1 MKTNNLYKMLLA
13 VLVFLGIMSCQDRE
27 LITIEPE
34 SAPIVMDLS
43 TQNLVLDPNFPSNPA
58 ITVSWDPAK
67 FNVPVETKYSVE
79 ISATEGFETKE
90 VVGSTT
96 QSVTHLSFSNV
107 QMNNAAKKIGF
118 VPGVAQK
125 MYFRVVSFIG
135 VNDYEQV
142 SNVTNLMITPYLA
155 APIYNFVDLYLIGDA
170 TAAAWDNNADNKN
183 LLPLLKTAEDNQYT
197 FTGFFKQGGFKMI
210 KVKGSWDAQFGLGA
224 ASGMLSIDGGS
235 GNIPVAADGYYKLT
249 VNTADLT
256 YTFEPATVSTT
267 TYDNISIIGNVNG
280 NWDTDTQ
287 LTQSTFDPHVW
298 SIHSVSLKEGEFKF
312 RANNAWDVSW
322 GTNAAFF
329 GTAVQGGDN
338 IPLGAEWT
346 YDVYFND
353 ATGAYTIIPVE

>member
-1 MKTNNLYKMLLA
+1 MLLA

-90 VVGSTT
+90 SLGSTT

-142 SNVTNLMITPYLA
+142 SNVTSLMITPYLA
-155 APIYNFVDLYLIGDA
+155 APIYNFVDLYLVGDA
-170 TAAAWDNNADNKN
+170 TAAAWDNNSDNKN

-298 SIHSVSLKEGEFKF
+298 SIQSVSLKEGEFKF

>member
-1 MKTNNLYKMLLA
+1 MKNNIFKNFILA
-13 VLVFLGIMSCQDRE
+13 ATVILGLSSCEDRE

-58 ITVSWDPAK
+58 ITVSWDPAT
-67 FNVPVETKYSVE
+67 FSVPVETKYSVE
-79 ISATEGFETKE
+79 ISATEAFETKE

-96 QSVTHLSFSNV
+96 QSITHLSFSNV

-142 SNVTNLMITPYLA
+142 SNVTSLIITPYLA
-155 APIYNFVDLYLIGDA
+155 APIYDFEDLYLIGDA

-183 LLPLLKTAEDNQYT
+183 LLPLLKTAEDGQYT
-197 FTGFFKQGGFKMI
+197 FTGFFKQGEFKMI

-224 ASGMLSIDGGS
+224 AAGMLSSDGGS

-249 VNTADLT
+249 VNTTNLT
-256 YTFEPATVSTT
+256 YTIVPATVSTT
-267 TYDNISIIGNVNG
+267 TYANVSIIGNVNG

-287 LTQSTFDPHVW
+287 LTQSTFDPHLW
-298 SIHSVSLKEGEFKF
+298 SIHSVSLQEGEFKF

-322 GTNAAFF
+322 GSDAAFF
-329 GTAVQGGDN
+329 GTAVQGGPN

>member
-1 MKTNNLYKMLLA
+1 MLLA

-142 SNVTNLMITPYLA
+142 SNVTSLLITPYLA
-155 APIYNFVDLYLIGDA
+155 APIYNFVDLYLVGDA

-210 KVKGSWDAQFGLGA
+210 KVKGFWDAQFGLGA

>member
-1 MKTNNLYKMLLA
+1 MLLA

-142 SNVTNLMITPYLA
+142 SNVTSLMITPYLA
-155 APIYNFVDLYLIGDA
+155 APIYNFVDLYLVGDA
-170 TAAAWDNNADNKN
+170 TAAAWDNNSDNKN

>member
-142 SNVTNLMITPYLA
+142 SNVTSLLITPYLA
-155 APIYNFVDLYLIGDA
+155 APIYNFVDLYLVGDA
-170 TAAAWDNNADNKN
+170 TAAAWDNNSDNKN

>member
-1 MKTNNLYKMLLA
+1 MLLA

>member
-1 MKTNNLYKMLLA
+1 
-13 VLVFLGIMSCQDRE
+13 
-27 LITIEPE
+27 
-34 SAPIVMDLS
+34 MDLS

-298 SIHSVSLKEGEFKF
+298 SIHSVSLIEGEFKF

>member
-1 MKTNNLYKMLLA
+1 MNNNIFKNFILA
-13 VLVFLGIMSCQDRE
+13 ATVILGLSSCEDRE

-34 SAPIVMDLS
+34 TAPIVMDLS
-43 TQNLVLDPNFPSNPA
+43 TQNLVLDPNFPTNPA

-142 SNVTNLMITPYLA
+142 SNVTSLMITPYLA

-197 FTGFFKQGGFKMI
+197 FTGFFKQGAFKMI

-224 ASGMLSIDGGS
+224 ASGMLSTDGGS

-280 NWDTDTQ
+280 NWDTDTE

-298 SIHSVSLKEGEFKF
+298 SIHSVSLKDGEFKF

>member
-142 SNVTNLMITPYLA
+142 SNVTSLMITPYLA
-155 APIYNFVDLYLIGDA
+155 APIYNFVDLYLVGDA
-170 TAAAWDNNADNKN
+170 TAAAWDNNSDNKN

>member
-1 MKTNNLYKMLLA
+1 MLLA

-142 SNVTNLMITPYLA
+142 SNVTSLMITPYLA
-155 APIYNFVDLYLIGDA
+155 APIYNFVDLYLVGDA

-197 FTGFFKQGGFKMI
+197 FTGFFKQGAFKMI

-224 ASGMLSIDGGS
+224 ASGMLSTDGGS

-267 TYDNISIIGNVNG
+267 TYATISIIGNVNG